1 MTKDE
6 MLKFRLQLQEELR
19 LLGEE
24 SENMERNYRTNMDNL
39 DREIREIRN
48 KLQTVS
54 RNIENELFV
63 D

>member
-1 MTKDE
+1 MTRDE

-24 SENMERNYRTNMDNL
+24 SESMERNYRANTDNL
-39 DREIREIRN
+39 DREMREIRN